1 VEFYGVGVIDRLLG
15 VLRLSSAPSTING
28 IEAAEVPW
36 VLRARVFEGI
46 AGVKDLQGAWPFS
59 ELGLL

>member
-1 VEFYGVGVIDRLLG
+1 VALELVKPLIAPITIIDSKTAGVPL
-15 VLRLSSAPSTING
+15 
-28 IEAAEVPW
+28 

-46 AGVKDLQGAWPFS
+46 AGVKDLQEAWPFS